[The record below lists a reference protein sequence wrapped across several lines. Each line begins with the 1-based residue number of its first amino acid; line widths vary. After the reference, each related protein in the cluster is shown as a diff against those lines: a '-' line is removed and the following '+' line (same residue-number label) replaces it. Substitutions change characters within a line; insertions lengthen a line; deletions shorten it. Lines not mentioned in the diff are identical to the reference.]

1 MLLPL
6 YVLRQLLVAF
16 LIAAAG
22 MLFVALPGLAVGAVH
37 KLAGVGTLAVVRYL
51 PLAVGVFVPY
61 VTPVAFLLAVV
72 ATFGRLAADR
82 EWVAMQ
88 ASGVNPYRLLVPVLL
103 LGLGVGGG
111 TYAMNAEILP
121 RMKYQQ
127 KVFQV
132 RALQDAV
139 RNLNPGRTELNFG
152 DFYLSAGRR
161 DGQTFRDCFIEIPG
175 VEGKEEQS
183 ILADS
188 VRFDFDATHMIVE
201 LRDWQFVRGSGRS
214 RIEFGEF
221 RVPISTLVDRD
232 ERAFGRRYMTSE
244 ELLASLRD
252 PALSER
258 ARRAGW
264 FELHQRITSAVTCLA
279 FVLLGVPT
287 GLLMRSG
294 TRMGAL
300 AVAVGYALLYWVIS
314 MRVGKQ
320 LSINGT
326 LPVVL
331 GAWGPVALATLAGAV
346 MTWRV
351 FRR

>member
-6 YVLRQLLVAF
+6 YVLRQLLFAF

-22 MLFVALPGLAVGAVH
+22 MLFVALPGLAVAAVH

-82 EWVAMQ
+82 EWLAMQ
-88 ASGVNPYRLLVPVLL
+88 VSGVNPYRILGPVLL
-103 LGLGVGGG
+103 FGLGVGAG

-132 RALQDAV
+132 RALQDAI

-161 DGQTFRDCFIEIPG
+161 VGQTFRDCFIEIPG
-175 VEGKEEQS
+175 TEGKQEQS

-188 VRFDFDATHMIVE
+188 VLFDFDETHMIVE

-221 RVPISTLVDRD
+221 RVPITALV
-232 ERAFGRRYMTSE
+232 ERNTRASGRRYMTSG

-252 PALSER
+252 PSLTARS
-258 ARRAGW
+258 RRAGW
-264 FELHQRITSAVTCLA
+264 FELHQRVTSAVSCLA

-287 GLLMRSG
+287 GLWLRSG
-294 TRMGAL
+294 TRMSAL
-300 AVAVGYALLYWVIS
+300 AVAVGYALAYWVVS
-314 MRVGKQ
+314 MRLGKQ
-320 LSINGT
+320 LSISGS
-326 LPVVL
+326 LPVVV
-331 GAWGPVALATLAGAV
+331 GAWGPVTLAALAGVV
-346 MTWRV
+346 MTWRA